1 MDMVGSF
8 RSETSSSAMKT
19 SSFPPLDGWNSICGR
34 DHNHIGF
41 HTRQRIFSVVVKFTI
56 DSFFHS
62 ISGLHSDAIQ
72 CCLLCVWRAYLLLFL
87 VLFFQKNIL
96 YRTQAYTRCWMMFY
110 TQIYTILF
118 FYQDQR
124 HFNGIEWPTANTI
137 TLALPFECNR
147 ERKKAT
153 NIFFGIMCA
162 RASKLWWR
170 CVFNK
175 YFVDHSSSSC
185 IVLFLCLFVC
195 DEIKSNGTSERG
207 VWLLNGWRD
216 YREKD
221 N

>member
-1 MDMVGSF
+1 MDGIQFAAVTITISDFTLDKEFFQLWLNSPLIHSF
-8 RSETSSSAMKT
+8 IQLAVFIQMRFNVAYCVFGEH
-19 SSFPPLDGWNSICGR
+19 ICY
-34 DHNHIGF
+34 F
-41 HTRQRIFSVVVKFTI
+41 FLFFFFKRIFYTELKHT
-56 DSFFHS
+56 
-62 ISGLHSDAIQ
+62 LDAEWCFIHK
-72 CCLLCVWRAYLLLFL
+72 Y
-87 VLFFQKNIL
+87 
-96 YRTQAYTRCWMMFY
+96 
-110 TQIYTILF
+110 ILF
-118 FYQDQR
+118 FFNQDQR

-137 TLALPFECNR
+137 TLALPFECNP
-147 ERKKAT
+147 ERKKQAT

-185 IVLFLCLFVC
+185 IVLFVCLFVC

>member
-1 MDMVGSF
+1 MVGSF

-87 VLFFQKNIL
+87 VLFFSKEYSIQNSSIHSMLNDVLYTNI
-96 YRTQAYTRCWMMFY
+96 YYFFSIKINDISTESSGRRPTQSHLHCHLN
-110 TQIYTILF
+110 I
-118 FYQDQR
+118 
-124 HFNGIEWPTANTI
+124 IE
-137 TLALPFECNR
+137 R
-147 ERKKAT
+147 EKKAT

-162 RASKLWWR
+162 RASKL
-170 CVFNK
+170 
-175 YFVDHSSSSC
+175 
-185 IVLFLCLFVC
+185 
-195 DEIKSNGTSERG
+195 
-207 VWLLNGWRD
+207 
-216 YREKD
+216 
-221 N
+221 

>member
-1 MDMVGSF
+1 MDGIQFAAVTITISDFTLDKEFFQLWLNSPLIHSF
-8 RSETSSSAMKT
+8 IQLAVFIQMRFNVAYCVFGEH
-19 SSFPPLDGWNSICGR
+19 ICY
-34 DHNHIGF
+34 F
-41 HTRQRIFSVVVKFTI
+41 FLFFFFKRIFYTELKHT
-56 DSFFHS
+56 
-62 ISGLHSDAIQ
+62 LDAEWCFIHK
-72 CCLLCVWRAYLLLFL
+72 Y
-87 VLFFQKNIL
+87 
-96 YRTQAYTRCWMMFY
+96 
-110 TQIYTILF
+110 ILF
-118 FYQDQR
+118 FFSIKINDISTESSGRRPTQS
-124 HFNGIEWPTANTI
+124 HLHCHLNIIE
-137 TLALPFECNR
+137 R
-147 ERKKAT
+147 EKKAT

-185 IVLFLCLFVC
+185 IVLFVCLFVC

>member
-1 MDMVGSF
+1 MLLIVCL
-8 RSETSSSAMKT
+8 E
-19 SSFPPLDGWNSICGR
+19 SI
-34 DHNHIGF
+34 F
-41 HTRQRIFSVVVKFTI
+41 VTFSC
-56 DSFFHS
+56 SFFSKEYSIQNSSIHS
-62 ISGLHSDAIQ
+62 MLNDVLYTNIYYFFSIKINDISTESSGRRSTQSHLH
-72 CCLLCVWRAYLLLFL
+72 CHLNV
-87 VLFFQKNIL
+87 
-96 YRTQAYTRCWMMFY
+96 
-110 TQIYTILF
+110 
-118 FYQDQR
+118 
-124 HFNGIEWPTANTI
+124 IE
-137 TLALPFECNR
+137 R
-147 ERKKAT
+147 EKKAT

-185 IVLFLCLFVC
+185 IVLFVCLFVC